1 MKKFCNPPVAEG
13 ESFLLYQYCLKS
25 LFKLLISVVNNVER
39 KLAEILMQTFKG
51 ALSAKIV
58 NFCYP

>member
-1 MKKFCNPPVAEG
+1 MITLNQAIYMSPYINNRYGSLA
-13 ESFLLYQYCLKS
+13 LKQ
-25 LFKLLISVVNNVER
+25 KQKV
-39 KLAEILMQTFKG
+39 KG

>member
-1 MKKFCNPPVAEG
+1 
-13 ESFLLYQYCLKS
+13 
-25 LFKLLISVVNNVER
+25 LLISVVNNVER